1 MTGGSGATSFAGKI
15 VFFQR
20 RFGRGRW
27 VTLEKVVLDVNSIAR
42 FRVRLPRGV
51 SFVRVYLTQAQA
63 GAGYLDGVSKI
74 RRFRFR

>member
-1 MTGGSGATSFAGKI
+1 VTGGSGATSFAGKI

-20 RFGRGRW
+20 RSASGRW
-27 VTLEKVVLDVNSIAR
+27 VTLEKVVDVNSIAR